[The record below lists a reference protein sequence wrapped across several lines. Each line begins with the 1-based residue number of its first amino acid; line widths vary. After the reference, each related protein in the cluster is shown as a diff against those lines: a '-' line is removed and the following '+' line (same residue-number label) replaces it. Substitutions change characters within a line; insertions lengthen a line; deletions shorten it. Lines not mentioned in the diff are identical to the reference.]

1 MTSQTAAMPAGAPAQ
16 AHVAARRKAVLGA
29 AIGTVIE
36 WYDFLL
42 YASAAALVFNRL
54 FFPKADPLTGA
65 MLAFSTYALGFLAR
79 PLGAVVFG
87 HFGDRIG
94 RKRLLMASLFVMGG
108 ATFAIGLLPSFAT
121 VGVAAPVLLTLLRLL
136 QGFGVG
142 GEWGGAVLMAAEY
155 ADAPRRGLWC
165 GLTQAGGGVGNLM
178 ATGVLALMAA
188 IQTDQQFLA
197 WGWRIPF
204 LLSAVLI
211 GVGWWVRNAVE
222 ESPVFEAAVR
232 EARGAHA
239 APVIEVLRT
248 RPRAVAI
255 GAALKLAENVS
266 YYVLTAF
273 SLTFVTE
280 IVKAPKTI
288 ALDAVMAGGLGG
300 ALTIPLWSWLSD
312 RVGRRPVY
320 VFGAAAVGL
329 WAFAFFPLLA
339 TGAPALVM
347 TAVVVGVIL
356 HSAMNGPQAAFIA
369 ELFPT
374 RVRYSGASL
383 SYQVPVIV
391 GGSLA
396 PIIAI
401 GLYRWTGSTI
411 PIALYVLAICA
422 VSATAALI
430 ARETRGKSLA
440 EIDAESGR

>member
-1 MTSQTAAMPAGAPAQ
+1 MTSSSAVATGVTAPPAL
-16 AHVAARRKAVLGA
+16 VAARRKAVLGA

-42 YASAAALVFNRL
+42 YASAAALVFNKL
-54 FFPKADPLTGA
+54 FFPRADALTGA

-108 ATFAIGLLPSFAT
+108 ATFAIGLLPTFAT
-121 VGVAAPVLLTLLRLL
+121 VGVAAPILLTLLRLL

-155 ADAPRRGLWC
+155 ADPPRRGFWC
-165 GLTQAGGGVGNLM
+165 GLTQAGGGIGNLA
-178 ATGVLALMAA
+178 ATGILALMAA
-188 IQTDQQFLA
+188 TLTNDQFLA
-197 WGWRIPF
+197 WGWRVPF

-211 GVGWWVRNAVE
+211 AVGWWVRNAVE
-222 ESPVFEAAVR
+222 ESPVFEEALEAA
-232 EARGAHA
+232 EGAHA
-239 APVIEVLRT
+239 APVVEVFRS

-255 GAALKLAENVS
+255 GAGLKLAENVS
-266 YYVLTAF
+266 YYILTAF
-273 SLTFVTE
+273 SLTYVTE
-280 IVKAPKTI
+280 IVKAPRTVG
-288 ALDAVMAGGLGG
+288 LNAVMAAGLAG
-300 ALTIPLWSWLSD
+300 ALTIPVWSWLSD
-312 RVGRRPVY
+312 RIGRRPVY
-320 VFGAAAVGL
+320 AFGAAAVGL
-329 WAFAFFPLLA
+329 WSFAFFPLLRS
-339 TGAPALVM
+339 GAPNLVM
-347 TAVVVGVIL
+347 FAVVVGVIL

-401 GLYRWTGSTI
+401 GLFRATGSSV
-411 PIALYVLAICA
+411 PIAIYVLAMCA
-422 VSATAALI
+422 VSFAAALL
-430 ARETRGKSLA
+430 ARETKGRTFA
-440 EIDAESGR
+440 EIDAS